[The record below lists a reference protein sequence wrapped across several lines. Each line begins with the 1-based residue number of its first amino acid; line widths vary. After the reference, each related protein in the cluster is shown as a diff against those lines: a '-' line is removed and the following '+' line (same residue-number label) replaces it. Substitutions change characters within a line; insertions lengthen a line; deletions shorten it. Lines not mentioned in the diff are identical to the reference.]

1 MLLNGYDLAK
11 AENII
16 EKVCSFTL
24 SEKMDWQNDHK
35 WKLAKFHYDNN
46 DYYRSKI
53 KGPFPNRWESL
64 PIMQK
69 KDYQKKIEFILSN
82 GYSKKNTYVANT
94 SGSTGVPF
102 FFAKNKFAHAMSWS
116 LAENRYNWQ
125 RIKLAS
131 RQARYFGSPLENK
144 GRYFEKIK
152 DILMNRKR
160 MLVFDLSDKALE
172 RHIIF
177 FKKIKF
183 QYIYGYTSALV
194 IFARYLLK
202 TNQILKNMCP
212 SLKVCITTSEVLTI
226 EDREILTLAFGI
238 MIVNEYGVSEAG
250 GIVAFENNQT
260 DWILSCETQFIEIV
274 NGNGNVVKNG
284 QEGKILITDLH
295 NKAMPFIRYEVG
307 DIGVLKSKG
316 NLGHLVLDKL
326 IGRTNDE
333 IILPSGKIAPGLTFY
348 YISRSILES
357 FGILQEF
364 VIKQESLYS
373 FKFEIVSS
381 RNLYKHEVELIKQKM
396 DVYLE
401 KGLKIKIKRVKKI
414 KRSQSGKLKH
424 FSSYLN
430 E

>member
-1 MLLNGYDLAK
+1 MLINGYDLAK

-16 EKVCSFTL
+16 EKVYSFTL

-69 KDYQKKIEFILSN
+69 KDYQKKIGFILSN

-125 RIKLAS
+125 RIKLTS
-131 RQARYFGSPLENK
+131 KQARYFGSPLENK

-152 DILMNRKR
+152 DIIMNRKR

-172 RHIIF
+172 RHIIL

-202 TNQILKNMCP
+202 TNQILRNMCP
-212 SLKVCITTSEVLTI
+212 SLKVCITTSEVLTN

-274 NGNGNVVKNG
+274 NGDGNVVKNG

-381 RNLYKHEVELIKQKM
+381 RNLNKHEVELIKQKM